1 MTIVAPGRYGPDYV
15 GKQSISVKNV
25 VGLYEESNNYTL
37 TVDNEKIEPA
47 SVKTYDILTNFNVS
61 TATELHYVWLPI
73 YGSSWDFHNIAQITL
88 TDTESNYTKE
98 FNDGPWTL
106 RPYEIG
112 TYCPD
117 GSVSRDDIRCVKS
130 AM

>member
-15 GKQSISVKNV
+15 GKQSISLNHVI
-25 VGLYEESNNYTL
+25 GRYSESNNYTL

-47 SVKTYDILTNFNVS
+47 TIKTYDILTSHNVS
-61 TATELHYVWLPI
+61 TVTEIKYVWLPI
-73 YGSSWDFHNIAQITL
+73 YGSNWDFHNIAQITL

-112 TYCPD
+112 AYL
-117 GSVSRDDIRCVKS
+117 SSSRS
-130 AM
+130 AR